1 MLALL
6 PMHFNLFIAVKRL
19 SLVFIAVLL
28 VVRLSTV
35 VIDALATMITPVI
48 DGS

>member
-6 PMHFNLFIAVKRL
+6 PMHFNLFIAVKRF
-19 SLVFIAVLL
+19 SLVFMVVLL
-28 VVRLSTV
+28 VVRLSKV